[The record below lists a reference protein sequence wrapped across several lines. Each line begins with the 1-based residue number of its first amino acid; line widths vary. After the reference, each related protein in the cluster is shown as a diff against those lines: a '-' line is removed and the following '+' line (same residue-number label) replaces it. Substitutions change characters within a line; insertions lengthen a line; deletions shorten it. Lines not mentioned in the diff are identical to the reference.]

1 MTIRFAR
8 EEKKFRLF
16 LFFVWIRSPHMELYY
31 KPADIFIIKNIIY
44 FIFERNIIIFAMNI
58 SNMKGSI
65 NTNKSIT
72 QYLKSKIV
80 AKGLTHSD
88 VVGLLNKEGI
98 KCTES
103 SFTTKLNRGTFSATF
118 FIQCL
123 NILGCEVADIK
134 EIIKNKKK

>member
-1 MTIRFAR
+1 M
-8 EEKKFRLF
+8 K
-16 LFFVWIRSPHMELYY
+16 ELV
-31 KPADIFIIKNIIY
+31 
-44 FIFERNIIIFAMNI
+44 
-58 SNMKGSI
+58 

-88 VVGLLNKEGI
+88 VVVLLNREGI

-103 SFTTKLNRGTFSATF
+103 SFTTKLNRGTFSASF

-123 NILGCEVADIK
+123 SILDCDVADIK
-134 EIIKNKKK
+134 EIIKNTR

>member
-1 MTIRFAR
+1 
-8 EEKKFRLF
+8 
-16 LFFVWIRSPHMELYY
+16 
-31 KPADIFIIKNIIY
+31 
-44 FIFERNIIIFAMNI
+44 MNI
-58 SNMKGSI
+58 SNMKGI
-65 NTNKSIT
+65 KNTNKSIT

-123 NILGCEVADIK
+123 DVLNYDSSDVK
-134 EIIKNKKK
+134 EIIKYTK